1 MSAVFSSEAE
11 RFRLWQVTTERL
23 TLGHPL
29 ASAASLPL
37 REVVGEG
44 SLSSLRRILSD
55 PSSFPCSTSCV
66 HPVLTPRS
74 PALNVQIKEE
84 FSNGVSPSSSPADGL
99 PRPSPPGVVAPGR
112 PLHAG
117 DPGRERALRPSGLN
131 GNHDAAPAV
140 VGRAVAG
147 GGGGRVAR
155 AAAVA
160 ASRAKERAAEADDR
174 KRAVARKKEVR
185 GEEI

>member
-1 MSAVFSSEAE
+1 MQA
-11 RFRLWQVTTERL
+11 
-23 TLGHPL
+23 
-29 ASAASLPL
+29 
-37 REVVGEG
+37 
-44 SLSSLRRILSD
+44 LSSLRQLLSD
-55 PSSFPCSTSCV
+55 PLLFPCATACT
-66 HPVLTPRS
+66 HLLLTPLF

-84 FSNGVSPSSSPADGL
+84 FSNGVSPSASPADGL
-99 PRPSPPGVVAPGR
+99 PRPSPPGVVASGR

-174 KRAVARKKEVR
+174 KRALARKKEVR
-185 GEEI
+185 GEKL